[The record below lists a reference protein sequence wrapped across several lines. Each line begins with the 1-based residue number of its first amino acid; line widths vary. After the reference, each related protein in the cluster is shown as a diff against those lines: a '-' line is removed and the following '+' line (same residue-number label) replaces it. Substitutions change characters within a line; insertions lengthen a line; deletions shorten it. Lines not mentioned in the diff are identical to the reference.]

1 MPEHYYTQD
10 PHSAHKER
18 TIAAR
23 AADLTLTFDTD
34 AGVFSKNELDPG
46 SKLLI
51 ESMGDLSGRVLD
63 LGCGWGPVGICLAL
77 KNPQAQ
83 LVLSDVNERALSLAR
98 RNLQKNG
105 AQAEVIESDGFSA
118 LEGTFDH
125 VVTNPPI
132 RAGKAVI
139 YGMFDTAFERLT
151 PGGTLTIVIRKQQGA
166 PSALKH
172 LQEKFGEA
180 EIIARGGGYWIIRAV
195 KGDVGREQEA

>member
-10 PHSAHKER
+10 PHSAHRER
-18 TIAAR
+18 SIIAQ
-23 AADLTLTFDTD
+23 AADLQLSFDTD

-46 SKLLI
+46 SRLLI
-51 ESMGDLSGRVLD
+51 ESVGALSGRVLD

-77 KNPQAQ
+77 KNPQAR
-83 LVLSDVNERALSLAR
+83 LVMSDVNERALSLAR

-105 AQAEVIESDGFSA
+105 AVAEVIESDGFAA

-132 RAGKAVI
+132 RAGKALI
-139 YGMFDTAFERLT
+139 YGLFDTAFERLT
-151 PGGTLTIVIRKQQGA
+151 PGGTLNIVIRKQQGA

-172 LQEKFGEA
+172 LQEVFGNA
-180 EIIARGGGYWIIRAV
+180 EVIARGGGYWIIRAV
-195 KGDVGREQEA
+195 KGDAGREHEA